1 MPTSTPTSTSPSPSP
16 STPPSTFGCA
26 RAALPVVTLLAL
38 FALLALLALCVAGCG
53 RKAEG
58 DVGVVAKVNGRP
70 IRLEMLE
77 FQYDLLHFDAFSGSL
92 PTVGALREAY
102 GQILGG
108 LVAMELVSQEL
119 EKRGQEVSDAELAE
133 AEAKV
138 RADYPEDSFDQML
151 ADEFVDLAM
160 WRRHLRYTCGV
171 EKFQRL
177 VLRPQIHLDYREV
190 EAYYR
195 EHVAD
200 FRLPERLRLV
210 VVHGPS
216 RDTVDRALAL
226 YRQQKNVKAVAEAF
240 PGIQAREVTVP
251 RELVSA
257 PWTEAL
263 HSAQPGGPGVVVAG
277 RGVFEGLL
285 LLERLPA
292 QTLDVTQA
300 YTQVEAALVEQRLQ
314 QALDAWL
321 TKAVDASVILVS
333 QRLLHK
339 EDDED
344 LPPEASPA
352 EAGQPGAQEGVAS
365 GNETG

>member
-1 MPTSTPTSTSPSPSP
+1 MSKRLR
-16 STPPSTFGCA
+16 A
-26 RAALPVVTLLAL
+26 RAALPALVLLM
-38 FALLALLALCVAGCG
+38 LLALLAACG

-58 DVGVVAKVNGRP
+58 DIGVVAKVNGRP

-102 GQILGG
+102 GRILGG
-108 LVAMELVSQEL
+108 IIALELVGQEL
-119 EKRGQEVSDAELAE
+119 EKRGQEVSDADLAE
-133 AEAKV
+133 AEAQV
-138 RADYPEDSFDQML
+138 RADYPDDAFEQML
-151 ADEFVDLAM
+151 ADEFIDLAM
-160 WRRHLRYTCGV
+160 WRKHLRYACGV

-195 EHVAD
+195 EHAAD
-200 FRLPERLRLV
+200 FRLPERLRLM

-216 RDTVDRALAL
+216 RETVDKALAL
-226 YRQQKNVKAVAEAF
+226 YRQQKNAKAVAEAF

-251 RELVSA
+251 KELLSPA
-257 PWTEAL
+257 WAEAL
-263 HSAQPGGPGVVVAG
+263 HSAQPGGAGAVVSG

-285 LLERLPA
+285 LLERLAA

-300 YTQVEAALVEQRLQ
+300 YPQVEAALVEQRLQ
-314 QALDAWL
+314 QAFEAWL
-321 TKAVDASVILVS
+321 AKAVDASVIQVS
-333 QRLLHK
+333 KRLLHK

-344 LPPEASPA
+344 LPPEAPPA
-352 EAGQPGAQEGVAS
+352 EAGQQGGQEGVAS

>member
-1 MPTSTPTSTSPSPSP
+1 MSTR
-16 STPPSTFGCA
+16 A
-26 RAALPVVTLLAL
+26 RAHA
-38 FALLALLALCVAGCG
+38 ALLALVFLTLLVGCG
-53 RKAEG
+53 RKAQD

-77 FQYDLLHFDAFSGSL
+77 FQYDLQHFDALSGSL

-108 LVAMELVSQEL
+108 LIALELVSQEL
-119 EKRGQEVSDAELAE
+119 EKRGQEVSDEELAQ
-133 AEAKV
+133 AEARV
-138 RADYPEDSFDQML
+138 RADYPDDAFEQML
-151 ADEFVDLAM
+151 ADEFIDLAM
-160 WRRHLRYTCGV
+160 WRKHLRYACGV

-195 EHVAD
+195 EHVAE
-200 FRLPERLRLV
+200 FRLPERLRLL
-210 VVHGPS
+210 VVHGPG
-216 RDTVDRALAL
+216 RETVDKALAL
-226 YRQQKNVKAVAEAF
+226 YRQQKTVQAVAAAF

-251 RELVSA
+251 GALLTTSWA
-257 PWTEAL
+257 EAL
-263 HSAQPGGPGVVVAG
+263 HSAQPGGAGVVVSG

-285 LLERLPA
+285 LLERLVA

-300 YTQVEAALVEQRLQ
+300 YPQVEAALVEQRLQ
-314 QALDAWL
+314 QAFEAWL
-321 TKAVDASVILVS
+321 GKAVDASVILVS

-344 LPPEASPA
+344 LPLEAPPA
-352 EAGQPGAQEGVAS
+352 EVERKGGQEGVAS